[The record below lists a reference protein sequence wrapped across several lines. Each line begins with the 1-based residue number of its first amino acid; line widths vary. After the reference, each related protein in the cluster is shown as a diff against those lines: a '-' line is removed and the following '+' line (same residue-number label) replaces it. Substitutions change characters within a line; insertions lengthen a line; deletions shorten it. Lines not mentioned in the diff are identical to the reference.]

1 MTRRVRLQLSSVDQ
15 VKSLKRRAGLP
26 VCSLCWRAAANSA
39 AIAAVRRTFLARPKR
54 KSTLLC
60 PHQCISCSRANPA
73 SARNRMRTRG
83 QQARRWPTMRA
94 TSSTSPAL
102 ASMLLGRQKV
112 PVAEDVKRQVAV
124 AIVIAME
131 EAALLVSMQRVVGG
145 IEIEDDLPRRTR
157 VALDKQIDQ

>member
-39 AIAAVRRTFLARPKR
+39 AIAAVRRAFLARPKR
-54 KSTLLC
+54 KSTVLC
-60 PHQCISCSRANPA
+60 SHQCISSSRANPA
-73 SARNRMRTRG
+73 SARNRMRTRAG
-83 QQARRWPTMRA
+83 VDVGTAQF
-94 TSSTSPAL
+94 
-102 ASMLLGRQKV
+102 GRQEV

-124 AIVIAME
+124 AIVIAVE
-131 EAALLVSMQRVVGG
+131 EAPLLVPVQRVVGG

-157 VALDKQIDQ
+157 VGLDKQIDQV